1 MPRPIKTGLDYFPL
15 DVDISN
21 DSKVELIEAEFGLK
35 GFALIIKIFCRIYRN
50 GYYCEWND
58 DVKLLLAKCVGEPG
72 SLVGEIVSRSIKRG
86 LFNKSVFNK
95 FGILTS
101 SAIQKRYLSAID
113 RRNNVKL
120 TSEYL
125 LIDVNDYIN
134 PANVNINS
142 INVNIKDSPPHT
154 PPFKVKESKVK
165 ERIREIGPK
174 FHQLFSKIESS
185 FSNKELKQKNEFLE
199 YWMEKNFGGSK
210 ERWEMEKVFD
220 IKRRFQRW
228 LKNYEKWGKNG
239 TNRQNNKKV
248 GSKYKDAGIAEE
260 L

>member
-1 MPRPIKTGLDYFPL
+1 MTRPLKTGLDYFPL

-35 GFALIIKIFCRIYRN
+35 GFAIIIKIFCRIYRN

-113 RRNNVKL
+113 RRNNIKL
-120 TSEYL
+120 TKEYL
-125 LIDVNDYIN
+125 LIDVNEYIN
-134 PANVNINS
+134 PVNVTINS
-142 INVNIKDSPPHT
+142 INNNIST
-154 PPFKVKESKVK
+154 QSKVKESKVK
-165 ERIREIGPK
+165 KRIRDIGPK
-174 FHQLFSKIESS
+174 LHQLFSKIETS
-185 FSNKELKQKNEFLE
+185 FSIKELKQKNEFLE
-199 YWMEKNFGGSK
+199 YWMEKNIDGKK

-228 LKNYEKWGKNG
+228 LKNSEEWGKNG
-239 TNRQNNKKV
+239 TNRRSNKKI
-248 GSKYKDAGIAEE
+248 GSKYKDAGITEE
-260 L
+260 I